1 MSKKTAVNLIAIV
14 LIIVIVGVV
23 IWSIFN
29 RLYRDGQVADNEQL
43 KGAKTLELFNKI
55 LEAKEM
61 SFTKILDDSNKVFI
75 VIKDDMAYKEIT
87 INGNVQKYV
96 VKDGDTYYLDEI
108 NQKYYIYKS
117 NDTIITEVKEQF
129 EGLYNK
135 SFLEGKEKIDG
146 KNYSYEEVSEYQDF
160 LFNYELAVNDLE
172 LAKTKFYFD
181 GGKLAYIKTVVGD
194 YEELLKID
202 VSLKNVKDDYFNI
215 PENYLNGDE

>member
-181 GGKLAYIKTVVGD
+181 GGNLAYIKTVVGD